1 MSDPFAGINNQLTT
15 AGDSARNQAKEMA
28 LEARRKIFEK
38 KKTIEEGLSGFKAIT
53 GGKKIGGVLAKK
65 YEPIIKREAKAGWEQ
80 FKSKW
85 SEQLERRPRLSD
97 IRMKPIDEIEDEDET
112 GAEGAG
118 ADATTGATQATE
130 GAGADAGAG
139 AGATTASQATA
150 GAGLDEADLDADAV
164 SGSGTLGTAASAD
177 SVAAENATAAAARE
191 AIAPALKTDYNLE
204 RFARIANMR
213 RAGNIEKGMSEED
226 ADGDY
231 FNFIEQKRNIYNG
244 KQALQQQAKQRAE
257 QAAEQEAQN
266 AEQEAQN
273 AGGTTALDESGLQA
287 DASVVSITNADA
299 VVAGGSAAAGEA
311 ATAALAAEKAAAE
324 LAAKKLAEKLA
335 LKTAGKDLAEVG
347 GDEEVGS
354 LLDSTGILAPLG
366 VLVGLAGLGIA
377 ARDAK
382 KLMPQQKQSENLGD
396 QIGGTSYQAGIN

>member
-118 ADATTGATQATE
+118 ADATTGATQAT
-130 GAGADAGAG
+130 AGAAPA
-139 AGATTASQATA
+139 TAS
-150 GAGLDEADLDADAV
+150 AGLDEADLDADAV

-273 AGGTTALDESGLQA
+273 AGGSTALDETGLQA

>member
-1 MSDPFAGINNQLTT
+1 MSDPFGGINNQLTT

-118 ADATTGATQATE
+118 ADATTGATQAT
-130 GAGADAGAG
+130 AGAAPA
-139 AGATTASQATA
+139 TAS
-150 GAGLDEADLDADAV
+150 AGLDEADLDADAV

-273 AGGTTALDESGLQA
+273 AGGSTALDETGLQA

>member
-1 MSDPFAGINNQLTT
+1 MSDPFSGINNQLTT

-38 KKTIEEGLSGFKAIT
+38 KKTIEEGLSGLKAIT

-65 YEPIIKREAKAGWEQ
+65 YEPILRREAKAGWEQ

-97 IRMKPIDEIEDEDET
+97 IRMKPIDEIEDEDEADA

-118 ADATTGATQATE
+118 AEGASTTGATAT
-130 GAGADAGAG
+130 
-139 AGATTASQATA
+139 
-150 GAGLDEADLDADAV
+150 GAGLDEADLDADATA
-164 SGSGTLGTAASAD
+164 GSGTLGSAASAD
-177 SVAAENATAAAARE
+177 SVAAENASAAAARE
-191 AIAPALKTDYNLE
+191 AITPALKSDYNLE
-204 RFARIANMR
+204 RFARIAAAR
-213 RAGNIEKGMSEED
+213 RARNIEKGMNEED

-266 AEQEAQN
+266 AEQEAQQ
-273 AGGTTALDESGLQA
+273 AGGTAGLDESGLQA

-299 VVAGGSAAAGEA
+299 VVAGGSAAAGDA
-311 ATAALAAEKAAAE
+311 AAAALAAEKAAAE
-324 LAAKKLAEKLA
+324 LAAKKAAEKLA
-335 LKTAGKDLAEVG
+335 LKAAGRGAKDLGEVG
-347 GDEEVGS
+347 GDEEVGG

-366 VLVGLAGLGIA
+366 VLVGLAGLAIA

-382 KLMPQQKQSENLGD
+382 KLMPQQKASENLGD
-396 QIGGTSYQAGIN
+396 QVGGTSYQAGIN

>member
-53 GGKKIGGVLAKK
+53 GGKKIGGVLAKRF
-65 YEPIIKREAKAGWEQ
+65 EPIIKREAKAGWEQ

-97 IRMKPIDEIEDEDET
+97 IRMKPIDEIEDEDEADA

-118 ADATTGATQATE
+118 AEGAQASAAGATTGATT
-130 GAGADAGAG
+130 GAA
-139 AGATTASQATA
+139 
-150 GAGLDEADLDADAV
+150 AGLDEADLDADATA
-164 SGSGTLGTAASAD
+164 GTGTLGTAASAD
-177 SVAAENATAAAARE
+177 AVAAENASAAAAKE
-191 AIAPALKTDYNLE
+191 AIAPALKSDYNLE
-204 RFARIANMR
+204 RFARVAASR
-213 RAGNIEKGMSEED
+213 RARNVEKGMSEDD
-226 ADGDY
+226 ADEDY

-257 QAAEQEAQN
+257 QAAEQEAQQ
-266 AEQEAQN
+266 AEQEAQQ
-273 AGGTTALDESGLQA
+273 AGGTTALDETGLQA
-287 DASVVSITNADA
+287 DASVVSVTNADA
-299 VVAGGSAAAGEA
+299 VVAGGSAAASDA
-311 ATAALAAEKAAAE
+311 AAAAIAAEKAAAE
-324 LAAKKLAEKLA
+324 AAAKEAAKKLA
-335 LKTAGKDLAEVG
+335 LKAAGRVGKEVG
-347 GDEEVGS
+347 GDEEVGG
-354 LLDSTGILAPLG
+354 LLDETGILAPLG
-366 VLVGLAGLGIA
+366 VLIGLGGLALA

-382 KLMPQQKQSENLGD
+382 KLMPQQKQSQNLGD

>member
-97 IRMKPIDEIEDEDET
+97 IRMKPIDEIEDEDE
-112 GAEGAG
+112 
-118 ADATTGATQATE
+118 AD
-130 GAGADAGAG
+130 AGADAGTAG
-139 AGATTASQATA
+139 ADAGGATTAQATA

-204 RFARIANMR
+204 RFARIAATR

-273 AGGTTALDESGLQA
+273 AGGSTALDETGLQA